1 MGISFSLLCWRFQKL
16 ALLCCTLLLIL
27 FILFGNRQLP
37 SNVWNLLRHRQS
49 ISNNPTTREA
59 FLVNE
64 INERLLEHYSAIEK
78 LKIQMHSMQ
87 QHFARLKKNSHL
99 SKTRQKSKNERYVN
113 VKYQNEANR
122 KRILVTGGAG
132 FVGSHLVDRLM
143 LEGHE
148 VVALD
153 NFFTGRKRNVEHWI
167 GHPNFELVHHDVV
180 NSYLTEID
188 EIYHLAS
195 PASPTHYMYNPVK
208 TVKTNT
214 IGTINMLG
222 LARRLK
228 ARILLASTSE
238 IYGNPEV
245 HPQSENYWGHV
256 NTIGPRSCYDEGK
269 RVAETLMVAY
279 HVQEK
284 VDIRIARIFN
294 TFGPRM
300 HMNDGRVVSNFIV
313 QALRD
318 HPMTIYG
325 NGKQTR
331 SFQYVDDLV
340 TGLIKLMESNYT
352 DPVNIGNPEERT
364 INEFAELIRSLIGS
378 NSSIVHEPEQQ
389 DDPQQRK
396 PDISRAN
403 EKLNW
408 KPLVSMHDGLLK
420 TIDYFRE
427 ELEYDQMMLK
437 EDYGKEDELNG
448 KSKIFFAD
456 RKNL

>member
-1 MGISFSLLCWRFQKL
+1 MAFKLSSFCWRFQKS
-16 ALLCCTLLLIL
+16 TLLFCSLSLI
-27 FILFGNRQLP
+27 ILIYHGRHFPLNL
-37 SNVWNLLRHRQS
+37 WNLPKNGSVLK
-49 ISNNPTTREA
+49 IPA
-59 FLVNE
+59 WKAIPLDM
-64 INERLLEHYSAIEK
+64 INQRLLRDDFFLEK
-78 LKIQMHSMQ
+78 LKMQMQSLLRELAH
-87 QHFARLKKNSHL
+87 LKNDL
-99 SKTRQKSKNERYVN
+99 DPMKTLLKSNEGRYAS

-153 NFFTGRKRNVEHWI
+153 NYFTGRKRNVQHWI
-167 GHPNFELVHHDVV
+167 GHHNFELVHHDVV
-180 NSYLTEID
+180 NSYLTEVD

-195 PASPTHYMYNPVK
+195 PASPVHYMYNPVK
-208 TVKTNT
+208 TIKTNT

-245 HPQSENYWGHV
+245 HPQPENYWGHV
-256 NTIGPRSCYDEGK
+256 NTVGPRSCYDEGK

-300 HMNDGRVVSNFIV
+300 HMKDGRVVSNFIL
-313 QALRD
+313 QALRGYS
-318 HPMTIYG
+318 MTIYG
-325 NGKQTR
+325 NGTQTR

-340 TGLIKLMESNYT
+340 TGLIKLMASNCT

-364 INEFAELIRSLIGS
+364 INEFAELIRNLVGS
-378 NSSIVHEPEQQ
+378 NSSIVHEPEQL

-396 PDISRAN
+396 PDISRAS

-408 KPLVSMHDGLLK
+408 KPVVPVHDGLIK
-420 TIDYFRE
+420 TIDYFRA
-427 ELEYDQMMLK
+427 ELEYDRMMFK
-437 EDYGKEDELNG
+437 DYGKEQRNG
-448 KSKIFFAD
+448 KSKSFFED